1 MLGIDSVKKTQR
13 KPTQAQADALLSKL
27 GLPAGDVQFTARN
40 RFVLRIDG
48 QWREGEE
55 YEFWRDIETG
65 ELKYAAYIAPIRQ
78 PDPGAAGMYNRDRGT
93 GERGAN
99 FNPDDQDGGY
109 YAAAGRK
116 NTFASEEWEAYV
128 ARDQTRDNR
137 TTLEDADD
145 KTDFARLGFEQAE
158 LLGALRKGRA
168 ALAEY
173 VRQTLTAAGFDTEGN
188 DTEHRPTVDAAVAR
202 VLEMFGK
209 ELEYIEER
217 QNQ

>member
-1 MLGIDSVKKTQR
+1 MLGIDGMKRQQ
-13 KPTQAQADALLSKL
+13 KPTQDQANALLSKL
-27 GLPAGDVQFTARN
+27 GLPAADVEFTARN
-40 RFVLRIDG
+40 RFILRIDG

-55 YEFWRDIETG
+55 YEFGHDKETG
-65 ELKYAAYIAPIRQ
+65 KLYYEPYTAPIRQ
-78 PDPGAAGMYNRDRGT
+78 PDPGAAGMYNRGRGT

-137 TTLEDADD
+137 ATLEDADD
-145 KTDFARLGFEQAE
+145 KTDFARLGFDQAE

-173 VRQTLTAAGFDTEGN
+173 VRRTLTAAGFDSAGS
-188 DTEHRPTVDAAVAR
+188 DTEHHPTVDAAVAR

-209 ELEYIEER
+209 ELDYIEER
-217 QNQ
+217 QNL